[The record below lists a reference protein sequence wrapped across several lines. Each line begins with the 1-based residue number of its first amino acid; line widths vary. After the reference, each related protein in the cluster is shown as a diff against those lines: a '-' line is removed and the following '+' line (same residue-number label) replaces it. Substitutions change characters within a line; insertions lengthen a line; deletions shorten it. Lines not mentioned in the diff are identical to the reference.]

1 MRNVI
6 LVVVVV
12 AAVLEDCSC
21 ADINTTNG
29 SIKPKVTIER
39 Y

>member
-6 LVVVVV
+6 LVVVV
-12 AAVLEDCSC
+12 AAALEDCSC

-39 Y
+39 

>member
-6 LVVVVV
+6 LVVVA

-39 Y
+39 